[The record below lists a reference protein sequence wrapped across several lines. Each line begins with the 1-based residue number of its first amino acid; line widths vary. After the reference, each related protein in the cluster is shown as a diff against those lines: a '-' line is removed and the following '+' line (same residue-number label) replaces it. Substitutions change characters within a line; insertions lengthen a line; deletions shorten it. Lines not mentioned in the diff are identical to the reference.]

1 MVAQR
6 YSAELYGGVG
16 HAAEFDEVEMDGLE
30 HAANLAVLA
39 FADADDEPGVVAG
52 VAVADDVCGE
62 GDVAVIEHDA
72 LAEPLDAGVHVIDD
86 AAQLGLINLCDFVAR
101 VGEQLGQF
109 TIVGEDDGALGVPVE
124 AADGVD
130 AAILWRD
137 ERGDD
142 RASLGVGGG
151 RDVADGLVNH
161 QVDLEALGLD
171 AATVE
176 VDHIFARF
184 HRGAERLDDD
194 AVDLDSAGFDEGLTG
209 PSAGDTC
216 GREIFLESFSHGVPR
231 QGGRRPRWGYR
242 Q

>member
-6 YSAELYGGVG
+6 DGAKLHGGVG
-16 HAAEFDEVEMDGLE
+16 HAAELDEVEMDGLE

-39 FADADDEPGVVAG
+39 LADADDKPGVVAG
-52 VAVADDVCGE
+52 VTVADDVCGQR
-62 GDVAVIEHDA
+62 DVAVVEHDA
-72 LAEPLDAGVHVIDD
+72 LTEPLDARVHVIDD
-86 AAQLGLINLCDFVAR
+86 AAQLCLVDLRHFVAR

-130 AAILWRD
+130 AAILGRD

-142 RASLGVGGG
+142 GASLGVGGG
-151 RDVADGLVNH
+151 RDITDGLVDH
-161 QVDLEALGLD
+161 QVNLEAFGLD
-171 AATVE
+171 AAAIEINDV
-176 VDHIFARF
+176 FARF
-184 HRGAERLDDD
+184 DRGTERLDDD
-194 AVDLDSAGFDEGLTG
+194 AVDLDPAGLDEGLTG